1 MSDYDYSEPMNQ
13 LGWFIKHKTPWP
25 TLTGRQQFYI
35 DHEWYLEVGEQL
47 AMHKEP
53 VAAGGPYPLRLN
65 GGHNRWSQHSIMR
78 ANQQLLRLQRGS
90 PVAYLSQP
98 DARERGISDHDRI
111 RVYNDV
117 GEFTLWAKIS
127 PAVQPGEVICYHA
140 WEGYQFPGGA
150 TQNDVAPNPMKPTN
164 MVGGYGHLQ
173 YRSAYLSMNNIPKEV
188 AVDVE
193 KVREEEWER
202 AEETVVPLE
211 PTPIDRQPSAY
222 VQVAWRDRSRSGIGE
237 VRVRA
242 VASASAF
249 AVRLDWEALRPQRSI
264 SDVNVYP
271 DACAVVFPADGRQAE
286 FAEMGSPK
294 HPVRAWHW
302 RAGTDVPF
310 VVTATGL
317 GTVER
322 VVEHQVQGRAA
333 WVDGRWRVVLA
344 RPLDADG
351 VPLKSGSSVPIAF
364 AVWLGAAR
372 ERAGL
377 KSFSPQPC
385 ELRLG

>member
-1 MSDYDYSEPMNQ
+1 V
-13 LGWFIKHKTPWP
+13 
-25 TLTGRQQFYI
+25 TLAVELAHI
-35 DHEWYLEVGEQL
+35 EVCKLQVPVEALL
-47 AMHKEP
+47 AP
-53 VAAGGPYPLRLN
+53 AA
-65 GGHNRWSQHSIMR
+65 
-78 ANQQLLRLQRGS
+78 
-90 PVAYLSQP
+90 
-98 DARERGISDHDRI
+98 D
-111 RVYNDV
+111 
-117 GEFTLWAKIS
+117 
-127 PAVQPGEVICYHA
+127 
-140 WEGYQFPGGA
+140 
-150 TQNDVAPNPMKPTN
+150 
-164 MVGGYGHLQ
+164 
-173 YRSAYLSMNNIPKEV
+173 
-188 AVDVE
+188 
-193 KVREEEWER
+193 EWER
-202 AEETVVPLE
+202 VEETVVPLE

-322 VVEHQVQGRAA
+322 VVDHQVQGRAA

-351 VPLKSGSSVPIAF
+351 VPLKSGSSVPVAF